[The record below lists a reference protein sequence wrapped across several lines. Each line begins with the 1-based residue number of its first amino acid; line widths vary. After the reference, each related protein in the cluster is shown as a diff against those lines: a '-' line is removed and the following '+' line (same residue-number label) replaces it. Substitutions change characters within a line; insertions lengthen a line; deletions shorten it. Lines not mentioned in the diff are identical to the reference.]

1 MNQPVPYTR
10 MRTRKV
16 GGGNALV
23 PRLHHG
29 TGMESGDETEY
40 TCSGNVLA
48 PRPRL
53 TGRIVLRFCVCM
65 RSIIFIVLYIHSS
78 LFTYIHI
85 TITCAMPP
93 FGFMCMINFDFDVAG
108 AMHLLT

>member
-1 MNQPVPYTR
+1 MNRPVPYTR

-29 TGMESGDETEY
+29 TGMESGDETAMFWRR
-40 TCSGNVLA
+40 GRAVRDVLSSDF
-48 PRPRL
+48 L
-53 TGRIVLRFCVCM
+53 CM